1 MGRDRHHDRAA
12 AGAAPA
18 GVLGGEEGE
27 AVAGREGKQQQGA
40 TPLHRHR
47 EWPQIQGPGDAR
59 SPPGAE
65 GPIQQRER

>member
-27 AVAGREGKQQQGA
+27 AAAGGEGKQQ
-40 TPLHRHR
+40 
-47 EWPQIQGPGDAR
+47 
-59 SPPGAE
+59 
-65 GPIQQRER
+65 